1 MDEEKTI
8 FKDIGNSLLT
18 KRSKKTEALQ
28 KLVHIRP
35 DLKGKSVYFFPTLD
49 RYFEGILMFDAKEK
63 KAYVYSIKN
72 DRKYETFFKWMI
84 GLKNQKLF
92 KEKKSS
98 LATIFL
104 EPNPT
109 SPSIASILRESDYPL
124 YWKSSMLMSLEDIFM
139 LIQENIL
146 LEGKFA
152 EITAQKINGGLE
164 LYFFKKGGK
173 SLEKK
178 ILFTAKGILLEY
190 EVYILNHVLQGT
202 HLPFPV
208 KAGKRTLNDIKDLIQ
223 YVFSLNICYGQ
234 STTGLE
240 DVTYVRGTQL
250 VNNAQNS
257 SKEHTPFAFLEKQGQ
272 PDEAYWHVDCMLI
285 VKKKE
290 EVEISDEMASVV
302 HDVAKSITSKN
313 TDISH
318 FHPIFQELIRIQTG
332 KSNGTRYHP
341 MFLRW
346 AISVYSKS
354 GHAAYSAMKTIMRLP
369 SISTLKS
376 YINENEQCSGWQNK
390 IVSQILAN
398 LTANNI
404 WGYGRVGF
412 FSHDSFKI
420 QKGLLWDQRKNCYVG
435 YLDFEN
441 EMQEYKEFAIQCQ
454 NEVEFSTEKNCSP
467 NSFDQKYELATQIHQ
482 FVWHSITHNFS
493 FPIAYYGINNITAHN
508 LNTLIFDLAAK
519 LECVGIYTIGSI
531 CDGAGENR
539 QHIKSFDWYAS
550 KWSPDDIVEVN
561 FNKSRNYFHAA
572 KIIDSNLEKTKFTV
586 HRLNSNNSEKV
597 TIERSFIHPSMPSK
611 LEWKV
616 NDLCE
621 FKSPKDKQWHLG
633 KITHFDPITS
643 IFTVEI
649 SGITEGILAKE
660 GWQVFDYHISEFLRP
675 VYDSQK
681 LSVSHKA
688 INPITGEDWFFIS
701 DPTHVFKKL
710 RNNLSKSHIGEK
722 NAREIIFNKKEISWK
737 HIKGVYE
744 HTNKHATAKATKL
757 TKRHIW
763 LTSWSK
769 MRVDLAEHTLSK
781 EVEDALRSIKELKDI
796 SEGTRVS
803 KLYSRKYRQIM
814 HSKINFKSSKDPRID
829 TLKEIRDWFI
839 YGNKQ
844 KTESKEWI
852 SPQCQ
857 FDLIL
862 SINGFLGML
871 EYILKKYP
879 NSMVQPRRISQD
891 VLEGLFGVIHEIGGD
906 SSTHTLKSYGHALN
920 KCQVVA
926 LVSSEVKSINYGKA
940 DSTGTGITTLTRRDY
955 RKKNQDNNKK
965 NNYIHQKYNSRLEQ
979 LSPISHDVF
988 ESLLVDDLIMGKINI
1003 PLGSHDKNVEQE
1015 NSRIF
1020 HLQNERYNLIEAIFY
1035 EDSIDELLQKWQNI
1049 VRKISVGT

>member
-1 MDEEKTI
+1 MNKKITRNRYNTYLSLDEEKTF

-28 KLVHIRP
+28 KLMHIRP

-63 KAYVYSIKN
+63 KAYVYSVKN

-92 KEKKSS
+92 KGKKSS

-104 EPNPT
+104 ESNPT

-146 LEGKFA
+146 LGGKFA

-164 LYFFKKGGK
+164 LYFFKKEDK

-178 ILFTAKGILLEY
+178 ILFIAKGILLEY

-272 PDEAYWHVDCMLI
+272 PDE
-285 VKKKE
+285 KKSKNKEKVIKVQSMKISNIKKYLEKRVEKE
-290 EVEISDEMASVV
+290 EVKISDEMASVV
-302 HDVAKSITSKN
+302 HDVTKNITSKN

-318 FHPIFQELIRIQTG
+318 FHPIFEELIRIQTG

-454 NEVEFSTEKNCSP
+454 NEVEFSTEKNYSP
-467 NSFDQKYELATQIHQ
+467 NSFNQKYGLATQIHQ
-482 FVWHSITHNFS
+482 F
-493 FPIAYYGINNITAHN
+493 PIMA
-508 LNTLIFDLAAK
+508 LI
-519 LECVGIYTIGSI
+519 I
-531 CDGAGENR
+531 
-539 QHIKSFDWYAS
+539 
-550 KWSPDDIVEVN
+550 
-561 FNKSRNYFHAA
+561 
-572 KIIDSNLEKTKFTV
+572 
-586 HRLNSNNSEKV
+586 
-597 TIERSFIHPSMPSK
+597 
-611 LEWKV
+611 
-616 NDLCE
+616 
-621 FKSPKDKQWHLG
+621 
-633 KITHFDPITS
+633 
-643 IFTVEI
+643 
-649 SGITEGILAKE
+649 
-660 GWQVFDYHISEFLRP
+660 
-675 VYDSQK
+675 
-681 LSVSHKA
+681 
-688 INPITGEDWFFIS
+688 
-701 DPTHVFKKL
+701 
-710 RNNLSKSHIGEK
+710 
-722 NAREIIFNKKEISWK
+722 
-737 HIKGVYE
+737 
-744 HTNKHATAKATKL
+744 
-757 TKRHIW
+757 
-763 LTSWSK
+763 
-769 MRVDLAEHTLSK
+769 
-781 EVEDALRSIKELKDI
+781 
-796 SEGTRVS
+796 
-803 KLYSRKYRQIM
+803 
-814 HSKINFKSSKDPRID
+814 
-829 TLKEIRDWFI
+829 
-839 YGNKQ
+839 
-844 KTESKEWI
+844 
-852 SPQCQ
+852 
-857 FDLIL
+857 
-862 SINGFLGML
+862 
-871 EYILKKYP
+871 
-879 NSMVQPRRISQD
+879 
-891 VLEGLFGVIHEIGGD
+891 
-906 SSTHTLKSYGHALN
+906 
-920 KCQVVA
+920 
-926 LVSSEVKSINYGKA
+926 
-940 DSTGTGITTLTRRDY
+940 
-955 RKKNQDNNKK
+955 
-965 NNYIHQKYNSRLEQ
+965 
-979 LSPISHDVF
+979 
-988 ESLLVDDLIMGKINI
+988 
-1003 PLGSHDKNVEQE
+1003 
-1015 NSRIF
+1015 
-1020 HLQNERYNLIEAIFY
+1020 
-1035 EDSIDELLQKWQNI
+1035 
-1049 VRKISVGT
+1049 